1 MDIFFQFL
9 IYLGLNEEKINSIL
23 DNSNEK
29 NGLRLYG
36 SDLIVREPNKLEQF
50 NDPVVIVFAGQ
61 YQQEIEQQIINI
73 NSNCYIINPLIFRIY
88 KILGI
93 GNNQ

>member
-1 MDIFFQFL
+1 MRK
-9 IYLGLNEEKINSIL
+9 KINSIL

-73 NSNCYIINPLIFRIY
+73 NSNCYIINPINFQNI
-88 KILGI
+88 
-93 GNNQ
+93 